1 MDSKTDE
8 RKILESTIQTIQ
20 KKLVKLRSASYSQD
34 PRTVEEGA
42 FKRRL
47 IVVSNRLPVTAT
59 RNANGSLEF
68 KQSSGGLVSAI
79 QSVRSKL
86 RFLWIGWLGIEIAL
100 EEQQAVS
107 EKLLAEF
114 NCIPV
119 FLPEAIATAFYAG
132 FCNDI
137 IWPVLH
143 YQFEPGVTTS
153 RFDDKLWNAYVVANK
168 MFSEV
173 TIKAHEPNDVL
184 WLQDYHLMLLSK
196 LIRDVL
202 PTSNIGWFL
211 HTPWC
216 CSDVFGL
223 VPSRKELIEGIL
235 AANVVAF
242 HTHDYARHFL
252 RSCKFVLPDVVLG
265 PGSCSYS
272 NLKTIVHVSPIG
284 IEPDDFA
291 ATLDKDETKALMETY
306 CLKYPAFSDQVIS
319 ATASTSPPGGGGG
332 GIASEAETLSSS
344 SLLVVKPL
352 PFRVIITVD
361 RLDPIKGVIQRLL
374 CLQHLFRNHPEWVG
388 RLVVIQVCVPSR
400 ADVEAYAV
408 LTRKTNE
415 LVSSINSEFG
425 TLGYQPIQYLY
436 HSVTPSELA
445 ALYCIAD
452 VCVITSLR
460 DGYNLVSSEYIACHA
475 AATCSRRSVPGV
487 LVLSE
492 FCGAAQ
498 SLVGALRCNPWSI
511 DDVERAIIKALVMS
525 DLDRELRHEKNA
537 SFVIEHTSTS
547 WALDNIAAL
556 NRIADSIK

>member
-1 MDSKTDE
+1 MEKTDE

-34 PRTVEEGA
+34 PRSIKEGA

-47 IVVSNRLPVTAT
+47 IVVSNRLPVTAS
-59 RNANGSLEF
+59 RSSDGVLQF

-79 QSVRSKL
+79 QSVRSQL
-86 RFLWIGWLGIEIAL
+86 RFLWIGWLGIEIAID
-100 EEQQAVS
+100 EQKEVS
-107 EKLLAEF
+107 DRLLSEY

-119 FLPEAIATAFYAG
+119 FLPEAIAKAFYAG

-137 IWPVLH
+137 VWPLLH
-143 YQFEPGVTTS
+143 YQFEPGVTNT
-153 RFDDKLWNAYVVANK
+153 RFDDTLWQAYVAANK
-168 MFSEV
+168 AFADV
-173 TIKAHEPNDVL
+173 TIKSHEPNDVL

-196 LIRDVL
+196 MIREVL
-202 PTSNIGWFL
+202 PSATIGWYL

-216 CSDVFGL
+216 CSDIFSL
-223 VPSRKELIEGIL
+223 VPSRGDLLEGIL
-235 AANVVAF
+235 SANVVAF

-252 RSCKFVLPDVVLG
+252 RSCKSVLPSVTLG
-265 PGSCSYS
+265 PGSCSFD
-272 NLKTIVHVSPIG
+272 LKTKTIVHVSPIG
-284 IEPDDFA
+284 IEPDDFT
-291 ATLDKDETKALMETY
+291 ATLEKEETKALMETY
-306 CLKYPAFSDQVIS
+306 CLKYPAFSDQES
-319 ATASTSPPGGGGG
+319 SPPGGEGKAG
-332 GIASEAETLSSS
+332 EAVSLSSSSSS
-344 SLLVVKPL
+344 SLLVIKPL

-374 CLQHLFRNHPEWVG
+374 CIQNLFRNHPEWIG

-408 LTRKTNE
+408 LTKKTNE

-425 TLGYQPIQYLY
+425 NLGYQPIQYLY
-436 HSVTPSELA
+436 HSITPAELA
-445 ALYCIAD
+445 ALYCISD
-452 VCVITSLR
+452 VCVVTSLR
-460 DGYNLVSSEYIACHA
+460 DGFNLVSSEFIACQSA
-475 AATCSRRSVPGV
+475 ATTCSRRTVPGV

-498 SLVGALRCNPWSI
+498 SLVGAIRCNPWSI
-511 DDVERAIIKALVMS
+511 DDVEAAIIKALVMS

-547 WALDNIAAL
+547 WALDNISIL
-556 NRIADSIK
+556 NRVADQANNNT